1 MGLYVNT
8 YFVYQEKKSEEQL
21 TDQTNSK
28 TLKIKTTIVKL
39 NIEKPERETC
49 KVKSHLITRRKVS
62 KAQFRSFFQTRLL
75 NYRGKTK

>member
-28 TLKIKTTIVKL
+28 TLKIKTTIVK
-39 NIEKPERETC
+39 
-49 KVKSHLITRRKVS
+49 
-62 KAQFRSFFQTRLL
+62 
-75 NYRGKTK
+75 